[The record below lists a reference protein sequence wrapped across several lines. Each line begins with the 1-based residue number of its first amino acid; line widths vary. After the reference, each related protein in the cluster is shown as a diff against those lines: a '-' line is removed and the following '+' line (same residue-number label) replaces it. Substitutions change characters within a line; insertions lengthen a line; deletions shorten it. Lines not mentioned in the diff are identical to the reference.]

1 MNLWEEGNHAV
12 TYTNLSILRVKEESS
27 TSTSWDSFTYKILW
41 YKVKVWDIMK
51 PIDMMVTDY
60 NCEYLGLSRLCL
72 MESAGKSLAE
82 EVGKIAVY
90 TFSKP
95 VKVVIF
101 TGSGGNGG
109 DGFVAARYLL
119 NRGYDVDIYMLK
131 DNIHSEE
138 AKTNFEILK
147 NMKPRLSRLNI
158 YNLKTLA
165 DINGCEVA
173 KSGHNEFVIVDGL
186 LGTGI
191 KGKLQTNVRRA
202 IEVINDSKGIKI
214 SVDVPSG
221 MDPLT
226 GNVDDLAVI
235 PDYTISFHKI
245 KTGVRNAEEEVVGGL
260 VTADIGIPFEAEYF
274 VNYGDFLRL
283 KNRSVNSHK
292 GNNGRLLIVGGNKDY
307 SGAPAI
313 AGMAASGAGA
323 DLVYLASPEKAA
335 QAIKSTSPD
344 LIVKALPGD
353 KLSLEHADEIIKL
366 SENVDAL
373 LFGPGAGI
381 DDETSKLFN
390 VLVTKIKKPIVLDA
404 DSLKQVEMALIKN
417 RDDIVLTPHIFEFKS
432 FFNVVDDLKLDIDSY
447 DFKKVDENITCFQ
460 QISRQ
465 INATVIVKGQ
475 YDLILSGTKFRINK
489 SGNPGMTVGGTGDAL
504 AGITTSLL
512 SQGLNTFDS
521 ACLGV
526 FINGLAGDEAFKVKG
541 NGFSATDLV
550 SYIGN
555 VIKNGLR

>member
-1 MNLWEEGNHAV
+1 MN
-12 TYTNLSILRVKEESS
+12 
-27 TSTSWDSFTYKILW
+27 
-41 YKVKVWDIMK
+41 

-82 EVGKIAVY
+82 EAGKIAVY

-131 DNIHSEE
+131 ENIRSRD
-138 AKTNFEILK
+138 AKTNLDILL

-158 YNLKTLA
+158 FNLKTLD
-165 DINGCEVA
+165 DINNSEVA
-173 KSGHNEFVIVDGL
+173 KSNDSEFIIIDGL

-202 IEVINDSKGIKI
+202 IEVINESKGIKI

-245 KTGVRNAEEEVVGGL
+245 KTGVRQADEEVVGGL

-283 KNRSVNSHK
+283 KNRDVKSHK
-292 GNNGRLLIVGGNKDY
+292 GNNGRLLIVGGSKDY

-313 AGMAASGAGA
+313 AGMAAIGAGA
-323 DLVYLASPEKAA
+323 DLVYVTAPEKAA
-335 QAIKSTSPD
+335 EAIKSTSPD
-344 LIVKALPGD
+344 LIVTSLDGD
-353 KLSLEHADEIIKL
+353 KLSLRHADEIVKL
-366 SENVDAL
+366 SQNVDAIL
-373 LFGPGAGI
+373 IGPGAGI
-381 DDETSKLFN
+381 DEETSKLFN
-390 VLVTKIKKPIVLDA
+390 VLAAKIKKPIVIDA
-404 DSLKQVEMALIKN
+404 DGLKQVDLSLIKN
-417 RDDIVLTPHIFEFKS
+417 REDIILTPHIFEFKS
-432 FFNVVDDLKLDIDSY
+432 FFNVENDLKLDIDSY
-447 DFKKVDENITCFQ
+447 DFKKVDENITQFQ
-460 QISRQ
+460 QIARQ
-465 INATVIVKGQ
+465 IKGSVIVKGQ

-489 SGNPGMTVGGTGDAL
+489 TGNAGMTVGGTGDAL
-504 AGITTSLL
+504 SGIATSLL
-512 SQGLNTFDS
+512 AQGLGTFDS
-521 ACLGV
+521 ACLAV

-550 SYIGN
+550 SYIGS
-555 VIKNGLR
+555 VIKNGLC

>member
-1 MNLWEEGNHAV
+1 
-12 TYTNLSILRVKEESS
+12 
-27 TSTSWDSFTYKILW
+27 
-41 YKVKVWDIMK
+41 
-51 PIDMMVTDY
+51 MMVTDY

-72 MESAGKSLAE
+72 MEAAGKSLAE

-131 DNIHSEE
+131 DNIHSSE
-138 AKTNFEILK
+138 AKTNFEILQ
-147 NMKPRLSRLNI
+147 NMKPRLSRLTV
-158 YNLKTLA
+158 YNLKTLE

-173 KSGHNEFVIVDGL
+173 KSNDNEFVIVDGL

-191 KGKLQTNVRRA
+191 KGSLQTNIRRA
-202 IEVINDSKGIKI
+202 IEIINESNGVKI

-226 GNVDDLAVI
+226 GNVDDLAVV

-260 VTADIGIPFEAEYF
+260 VTADIGIPLEAEYF

-283 KNRSVNSHK
+283 KNRSDDSHK
-292 GNNGRLLIVGGNKDY
+292 GNNGRLLVVGGNKDY

-313 AGMAASGAGA
+313 AGMAAIGAGA
-323 DLVYLASPEKAA
+323 DLVYVASPEKAA
-335 QAIKSTSPD
+335 EAIKSTSPD
-344 LIVKALPGD
+344 LIVKTLQGD
-353 KLSLEHADEIIKL
+353 KLSLAHADEILDL
-366 SENVDAL
+366 SEKVDAVL
-373 LFGPGAGI
+373 IGPGAGI
-381 DDETSKLFN
+381 DDETAKLFN
-390 VLVTKIKKPIVLDA
+390 VLAAKIKKPVVFDA
-404 DSLKQVEMALIKN
+404 DSLKQVEVSLIRN
-417 RDDIVLTPHIFEFKS
+417 RDDVILTPHIFEFKS
-432 FFNVVDDLKLDIDSY
+432 IFKVEDDLKLDIDSY
-447 DFKKVDENITCFQ
+447 DFGKVDENITEFQ
-460 QISRQ
+460 KITRQ
-465 INATVIVKGQ
+465 IRGSVIVKGK
-475 YDLILSGTKFRINK
+475 YDLILQGTKFRINK
-489 SGNPGMTVGGTGDAL
+489 SGNAGMTVGGTGDAL
-504 AGITTSLL
+504 AGIATALL
-512 SQGLNTFDS
+512 AQGLSAFDS

-526 FINGLAGDEAFKVKG
+526 FINGLAGDEAFKEKG

-550 SYIGN
+550 SCIGS
-555 VIKNGLR
+555 VIKNGLC

>member
-1 MNLWEEGNHAV
+1 M
-12 TYTNLSILRVKEESS
+12 
-27 TSTSWDSFTYKILW
+27 
-41 YKVKVWDIMK
+41 
-51 PIDMMVTDY
+51 DMMVTDY

-119 NRGYDVDIYMLK
+119 NRGYDVDVYMLK
-131 DNIHSEE
+131 DNIHSSESR
-138 AKTNFEILK
+138 TNFEILE

-158 YNLKTLA
+158 YNLKTLQ

-173 KSGHNEFVIVDGL
+173 NSTDSEYVIVDGL

-191 KGKLQTNVRRA
+191 KGSLQTNIRRA
-202 IEVINDSKGIKI
+202 IEIINESKGIKI

-274 VNYGDFLRL
+274 VSYGDFLRL
-283 KNRSVNSHK
+283 KNRNLSSHK
-292 GNNGRLLIVGGNKDY
+292 GNNGRLLIVGGNADY

-313 AGMAASGAGA
+313 AGMAAIGAGA
-323 DLVYLASPEKAA
+323 DLVYVASPEKSAE
-335 QAIKSTSPD
+335 AIKSTSPD
-344 LIVKALPGD
+344 LIVKSLEGD
-353 KLSLEHADEIIKL
+353 KLSLSHLDEILKI
-366 SENVDAL
+366 SDNVDAVL
-373 LFGPGAGI
+373 IGPGAGI

-390 VLVTKIKKPIVLDA
+390 VLAAKIKKPIVMDA
-404 DSLKQVEMALIKN
+404 DSLKQVELSLIKN
-417 RDDIVLTPHIFEFKS
+417 REDIILTPHIFEFKS
-432 FFNVVDDLKLDIDSY
+432 FFNVENDLKLDIDSY
-447 DFKKVDENITCFQ
+447 DFKKVDENITQFQ
-460 QISRQ
+460 QIARG
-465 INATVIVKGQ
+465 IKGTVIVKGQ
-475 YDLILSGTKFRINK
+475 YDLILQGTKFRINK

-504 AGITTSLL
+504 AGIVTGLL
-512 SQGLNTFDS
+512 SQGLNTFDC

-526 FINGLAGDEAFKVKG
+526 FINGLAGDRAYDEKG

-550 SYIGN
+550 SYIGG
-555 VIKNGLR
+555 VIKDGLC

>member
-1 MNLWEEGNHAV
+1 M
-12 TYTNLSILRVKEESS
+12 R
-27 TSTSWDSFTYKILW
+27 
-41 YKVKVWDIMK
+41 
-51 PIDMMVTDY
+51 PIDKMVTDY

-90 TFSKP
+90 TFAKP

-131 DNIHSEE
+131 DNIHSNE
-138 AKTNFEILK
+138 AKVNFEILK
-147 NMKPRLSRLNI
+147 NMKPRLSRLTI
-158 YNLKTLA
+158 FNLKTLD
-165 DINGCEVA
+165 DINACEVA
-173 KSGHNEFVIVDGL
+173 KSKDSEFVIVDGL

-191 KGKLQTNVRRA
+191 KGKLQTNIKRA
-202 IEVINDSKGIKI
+202 IGIINESQGVKI
-214 SVDVPSG
+214 SIDVPSG

-226 GNVDDLAVI
+226 GDVDDLAVI

-245 KTGVRNAEEEVVGGL
+245 KTGVRDAEEENVGGL

-283 KNRSVNSHK
+283 KNRSPSSHK
-292 GNNGRLLIVGGNKDY
+292 GNNGRLLIIGGSKDY

-313 AGMAASGAGA
+313 AGMAAIGAGA
-323 DLVYLASPEKAA
+323 DLVYVAA
-335 QAIKSTSPD
+335 PKNAADAIKATSPD
-344 LIVKALPGD
+344 LIVK
-353 KLSLEHADEIIKL
+353 SLEDDNLALKHLDEIL
-366 SENVDAL
+366 DLVENVDAVL
-373 LFGPGAGI
+373 IGPGAGI
-381 DDETSKLFN
+381 NDETSKLFN

-404 DSLKQVEMALIKN
+404 DALKQVELNLIKN

-432 FFNVVDDLKLDIDSY
+432 IFKISENLKLDIDSY
-447 DFKKVDENITCFQ
+447 DFNKVDENITEFQ
-460 QISRQ
+460 QIVRQ
-465 INATVIVKGQ
+465 IKGTVIVKGQ
-475 YDLILSGTKFRINK
+475 YDLILSTSKFRINK

-504 AGITTSLL
+504 SGITASLL
-512 SQGLNTFDS
+512 SQGLNSFDS

-526 FINGLAGDEAFKVKG
+526 FINGLAGDEAFNQKG

-550 SYIGN
+550 SFIGN
-555 VIKNGLR
+555 VIKNGLC

>member
-1 MNLWEEGNHAV
+1 
-12 TYTNLSILRVKEESS
+12 
-27 TSTSWDSFTYKILW
+27 
-41 YKVKVWDIMK
+41 
-51 PIDMMVTDY
+51 MMVTDY

-131 DNIHSEE
+131 DNIHSNE
-138 AKTNFEILK
+138 AKTNLEILK

-158 YNLKTLA
+158 YNLKTLD
-165 DINGCEVA
+165 DINNTEVA
-173 KSGHNEFVIVDGL
+173 KSQQSEFVIVDGL

-191 KGKLQTNVRRA
+191 KGKLQTNIKRA
-202 IEVINDSKGIKI
+202 IEIINESKGIKI

-226 GNVDDLAVI
+226 GEVDDLAVI

-245 KTGVRNAEEEVVGGL
+245 KTGVRNAEEEIVGGL

-283 KNRSVNSHK
+283 KNRDSSSYK
-292 GNNGRLLIVGGNKDY
+292 GNNGRLLIVGGSEDY

-313 AGMAASGAGA
+313 AGMAAIGAGA
-323 DLVYLASPEKAA
+323 DLVHVVAPKKAA
-335 QAIKSTSPD
+335 EAIKSTSPD
-344 LIVKALPGD
+344 LIVKSIDDD
-353 KLSLEHADEIIKL
+353 KLSLNYVDEILKL
-366 SENVDAL
+366 SDNVDAVL
-373 LFGPGAGI
+373 IGPGAGI
-381 DDETSKLFN
+381 NDETSKLFN

-404 DSLKQVEMALIKN
+404 DSLKQVELSLIKN
-417 RDDIVLTPHIFEFKS
+417 REDVILTPHIFEFKS
-432 FFNVVDDLKLDIDSY
+432 FFNVGDDLKLDIDSY
-447 DFKKVDENITCFQ
+447 DFKKVDENITSFQ
-460 QISRQ
+460 QVTRQ
-465 INATVIVKGQ
+465 IKGAVVVKGQ
-475 YDLILSGTKFRINK
+475 YDLILQGTRFRINK

-504 AGITTSLL
+504 SGIATSLIA
-512 SQGLNTFDS
+512 QGLNSFDA
-521 ACLGV
+521 ACLSV
-526 FINGLAGDEAFKVKG
+526 FINGLAGDEAFKDKG
-541 NGFSATDLV
+541 NGFSATELV
-550 SYIGN
+550 SYIGS
-555 VIKNGLR
+555 VIKNGLC

>member
-1 MNLWEEGNHAV
+1 
-12 TYTNLSILRVKEESS
+12 
-27 TSTSWDSFTYKILW
+27 
-41 YKVKVWDIMK
+41 MK

-60 NCEYLGLSRLCL
+60 NCEYFGLSRLCL

-131 DNIHSEE
+131 DNIHSKE
-138 AKTNFEILK
+138 ARINFEILK
-147 NMKPRLSRLNI
+147 NMRPRLSRLNI

-165 DINGCEVA
+165 DIENTEVA
-173 KSGHNEFVIVDGL
+173 KSMDSEFVIVDGL

-191 KGKLQTNVRRA
+191 RGKLQTNIKRA
-202 IEVINDSKGIKI
+202 IEIINESNGVKI

-226 GNVDDLAVI
+226 GEVYDLAVV

-245 KTGVRNAEEEVVGGL
+245 KTGVRQAEEELVGGL
-260 VTADIGIPFEAEYF
+260 VTADIGIPFEAEYY
-274 VNYGDFLRL
+274 VNYGDFLRM
-283 KNRSVNSHK
+283 KNREASSHK
-292 GNNGRLLIVGGNKDY
+292 GNNGRLLIVGGSADY

-313 AGMAASGAGA
+313 AGMAAIGAGC
-323 DLVYLASPEKAA
+323 DLVYVASPEKSSE
-335 QAIKSTSPD
+335 AIKSTSPD
-344 LIVKALPGD
+344 LIVKSLPGA
-353 KLSLEHADEIIKL
+353 KLSLSHSQEIIDLADK
-366 SENVDAL
+366 VDAVL
-373 LFGPGAGI
+373 IGPGAGI
-381 DDETSKLFN
+381 DDDTSKLFN
-390 VLVTKIKKPIVLDA
+390 VLAAKIKKPLVLDA
-404 DSLKQVEMALIKN
+404 DSLKQVEMSLIKN
-417 RDDIVLTPHIFEFKS
+417 RSDVILTPHIFEFKS
-432 FFNVVDDLKLDIDSY
+432 FFNVNDDLRLDIDSY
-447 DFKKVDENITCFQ
+447 DFAKVDENITMFQ
-460 QISRQ
+460 KITRQ
-465 INATVIVKGQ
+465 IKATVIVKGQ
-475 YDLILSGTKFRINK
+475 YDLVLSGTKFRINK

-504 AGITTSLL
+504 AGICAGLL
-512 SQGLNTFDS
+512 TQDLDAFDS
-521 ACLGV
+521 ACLGAFV
-526 FINGLAGDEAFKVKG
+526 NGLAGDEAYEAKG

-555 VIKNGLR
+555 VIKDGLC

>member
-1 MNLWEEGNHAV
+1 
-12 TYTNLSILRVKEESS
+12 
-27 TSTSWDSFTYKILW
+27 
-41 YKVKVWDIMK
+41 
-51 PIDMMVTDY
+51 MMVTDY

-90 TFSKP
+90 TFAKP

-131 DNIHSEE
+131 ENIRSDD
-138 AKTNFEILK
+138 AKTNLEILE

-158 YNLKTLA
+158 YNLRTLE
-165 DINGCEVA
+165 DINSCEVA
-173 KSGHNEFVIVDGL
+173 QNRDSEFVIVDGL

-191 KGKLQTNVRRA
+191 KGKLQTNIKRA
-202 IEVINDSKGIKI
+202 IEIINESKGVTI

-226 GNVDDLAVI
+226 GEVSDLAVV

-245 KTGVRNAEEEVVGGL
+245 KTGVRGADEELVGGL

-283 KNRSVNSHK
+283 KNRNPNSHK
-292 GNNGRLLIVGGNKDY
+292 GNNGRLLVVGGSNEY

-313 AGMAASGAGA
+313 AGMAAIGAGA
-323 DLVYLASPEKAA
+323 DLVYVASPENAA
-335 QAIKSTSPD
+335 DAIKSTSPD
-344 LIVKALPGD
+344 LIVKSLEGD
-353 KLSLEHADEIIKL
+353 KLSLNHLDEILDL
-366 SENVDAL
+366 SENVDAVL
-373 LFGPGAGI
+373 IGPGSGI

-404 DSLKQVEMALIKN
+404 DSLKQVELSLIKN
-417 RDDIVLTPHIFEFKS
+417 REDMILTPHIFEFKS
-432 FFNVVDDLKLDIDSY
+432 FFKTDDDLRLDIDSY
-447 DFKKVDENITCFQ
+447 DFSEVDENITLFQ
-460 QISRQ
+460 KISRQ
-465 INATVIVKGQ
+465 IKGTVVVKGK
-475 YDLILSGTKFRINK
+475 YDLILSGSKFKINK
-489 SGNPGMTVGGTGDAL
+489 SGNAGMTVGGTGDAL
-504 AGITTSLL
+504 AGISASLL
-512 SQGLNTFDS
+512 SQGLSSFDS
-521 ACLGV
+521 ASLAT
-526 FINGLAGDEAFKVKG
+526 FINGLAGDEAFDVKG

-550 SYIGN
+550 SYIGS
-555 VIKNGLR
+555 VIKNGLC

>member
-1 MNLWEEGNHAV
+1 M
-12 TYTNLSILRVKEESS
+12 R
-27 TSTSWDSFTYKILW
+27 
-41 YKVKVWDIMK
+41 

-90 TFSKP
+90 TFAKP

-131 DNIHSEE
+131 ENIRSDD
-138 AKTNFEILK
+138 AKTNLEILE

-158 YNLKTLA
+158 YNLKTLE
-165 DINGCEVA
+165 DINSCEVA
-173 KSGHNEFVIVDGL
+173 QSKDSEFVIVDGL

-191 KGKLQTNVRRA
+191 HGKLQTNIKRA
-202 IEVINDSKGIKI
+202 IEIINESNGITI

-226 GNVDDLAVI
+226 GEINDLAVV

-245 KTGVRNAEEEVVGGL
+245 KTGVRDADEELVGGL

-283 KNRSVNSHK
+283 KNRDSSSHK
-292 GNNGRLLIVGGNKDY
+292 GNNGRLLVIGGSKDY

-313 AGMAASGAGA
+313 AGMAAIGAGA
-323 DLVYLASPEKAA
+323 DLVYVASPQNAA
-335 QAIKSTSPD
+335 EAIKSTSPD
-344 LIVKALPGD
+344 LIVKSLEGD
-353 KLSLEHADEIIKL
+353 KLSLKHSDEIL
-366 SENVDAL
+366 SLVDNVDSIL
-373 LFGPGAGI
+373 IGPGAGI
-381 DDETSKLFN
+381 DEDTSKLFN
-390 VLVTKIKKPIVLDA
+390 ILVTKIKKPIVLDA
-404 DSLKQVEMALIKN
+404 DALKQVELSLIKN
-417 RDDIVLTPHIFEFKS
+417 REDIILTPHIFEFKS
-432 FFNVVDDLKLDIDSY
+432 FFKVGDDLKVDIDSY
-447 DFKKVDENITCFQ
+447 DFSKVDGNITEFQ
-460 QISRQ
+460 KIIRQ
-465 INATVIVKGQ
+465 IKGTVVVKGK
-475 YDLILSGTKFRINK
+475 YDLILSGNKFKINK
-489 SGNPGMTVGGTGDAL
+489 SGNAGMTVGGTGDAL
-504 AGITTSLL
+504 AGISTSLL
-512 SQGLNTFDS
+512 SQGLSSFDS
-521 ACLGV
+521 ASLAT
-526 FINGLAGDEAFKVKG
+526 FINGLAGDEAYNIKG

-550 SYIGN
+550 SYIGS
-555 VIKNGLR
+555 VIKNGLY

>member
-1 MNLWEEGNHAV
+1 
-12 TYTNLSILRVKEESS
+12 
-27 TSTSWDSFTYKILW
+27 
-41 YKVKVWDIMK
+41 
-51 PIDMMVTDY
+51 MMVTDY

-131 DNIHSEE
+131 DNIHSSE
-138 AKTNFEILK
+138 AKTNLEILE

-158 YNLKTLA
+158 YNLKTMD
-165 DINGCEVA
+165 DINSCEVA
-173 KSGHNEFVIVDGL
+173 KSNDSEFVIVDGL

-191 KGKLQTNVRRA
+191 KGKLQTNIKRA
-202 IEVINDSKGIKI
+202 IEIINNSNGIKI

-226 GNVDDLAVI
+226 GDVDDLAVV

-245 KTGVRNAEEEVVGGL
+245 KTGVRDAEEELVGGL

-274 VNYGDFLRL
+274 INYGDFLRL
-283 KNRSVNSHK
+283 KNRKASSHK
-292 GNNGRLLIVGGNKDY
+292 GNNGRLLVVGGSKDY

-313 AGMAASGAGA
+313 AGMAAIGAGA
-323 DLVYLASPEKAA
+323 DLVYVASPEKAA

-344 LIVKALPGD
+344 LIVKSLEGD
-353 KLSLEHADEIIKL
+353 KLSLNHSEEIIGL
-366 SENVDAL
+366 SENVDAIL
-373 LFGPGAGI
+373 IGPGAGI
-381 DDETSKLFN
+381 DDDTSKLFN

-404 DSLKQVEMALIKN
+404 DALKQVEISLIKN
-417 RDDIVLTPHIFEFKS
+417 REDIVLTPHIFEFKS
-432 FFNVVDDLKLDIDSY
+432 FFNVDGDLKLDIDSY
-447 DFKKVDENITCFQ
+447 DFSKVDENISEFQ

-465 INATVIVKGQ
+465 IKAAVVVKGQ

-489 SGNPGMTVGGTGDAL
+489 SGNSGMTVGGTGDAM
-504 AGITTSLL
+504 AGIIGSLL
-512 SQGLNTFDS
+512 SQNLNAFDS
-521 ACLGV
+521 ACLGT
-526 FINGLAGDEAFKVKG
+526 FINGLAGEKAYEQKG

-550 SYIGN
+550 SCIGS
-555 VIKNGLR
+555 VIKDGLC

>member
-1 MNLWEEGNHAV
+1 M
-12 TYTNLSILRVKEESS
+12 
-27 TSTSWDSFTYKILW
+27 
-41 YKVKVWDIMK
+41 
-51 PIDMMVTDY
+51 DMMVTDY

-119 NRGYDVDIYMLK
+119 NRGYDVDVYMLK
-131 DNIHSEE
+131 DNIHSSE
-138 AKTNFEILK
+138 ARTNFEILE

-158 YNLKTLA
+158 YNLKTLQ

-173 KSGHNEFVIVDGL
+173 ESADSEYVIVDGL

-191 KGKLQTNVRRA
+191 KGSLQTNIRRA
-202 IEVINDSKGIKI
+202 IEIINESKGIKI

-274 VNYGDFLRL
+274 VSYGDFLRL
-283 KNRSVNSHK
+283 KNRNLSSHK
-292 GNNGRLLIVGGNKDY
+292 GNNGRLLIVGGNADY

-313 AGMAASGAGA
+313 AGMAAIGAGA
-323 DLVYLASPEKAA
+323 DLVYVASPEKSAE
-335 QAIKSTSPD
+335 AIKSTSPD
-344 LIVKALPGD
+344 LIVKSLEGD
-353 KLSLEHADEIIKL
+353 KLSLSHLDEILKI
-366 SENVDAL
+366 SDNVDAVL
-373 LFGPGAGI
+373 MGPGAGI

-390 VLVTKIKKPIVLDA
+390 VLAAKIKKPIVMDA
-404 DSLKQVEMALIKN
+404 DSLKQVELSLIKN
-417 RDDIVLTPHIFEFKS
+417 REDIILTPHIFEFKS
-432 FFNVVDDLKLDIDSY
+432 FFNVENDLKLDIDSY
-447 DFKKVDENITCFQ
+447 DFKKVDENITQFQ
-460 QISRQ
+460 QIARR
-465 INATVIVKGQ
+465 IKGTVIVKGQ
-475 YDLILSGTKFRINK
+475 YDLILQGTKFRINK

-504 AGITTSLL
+504 AGIVTGLL
-512 SQGLNTFDS
+512 SQGLNTFDC

-526 FINGLAGDEAFKVKG
+526 FINGLAGDRAYDEKG

-550 SYIGN
+550 SYIGG
-555 VIKNGLR
+555 VIKDGLC

>member
-1 MNLWEEGNHAV
+1 MH
-12 TYTNLSILRVKEESS
+12 
-27 TSTSWDSFTYKILW
+27 
-41 YKVKVWDIMK
+41 
-51 PIDMMVTDY
+51 PIDMMVTDN

-131 DNIHSEE
+131 DNIRSPYS
-138 AKTNFEILK
+138 KTNLEILE

-158 YNLKTLA
+158 YNLRTLE
-165 DINGCEVA
+165 DINNCEVA
-173 KSGHNEFVIVDGL
+173 KSFDSEFVIVDGL

-191 KGKLQTNVRRA
+191 KGKLQTNIRRA
-202 IEVINDSKGIKI
+202 IEIINESKGVKI

-226 GNVDDLAVI
+226 GEVSDLAVV

-245 KTGVRNAEEEVVGGL
+245 KTGVRDAEEELVGGL

-283 KNRSVNSHK
+283 NNRDEKSHK
-292 GNNGRLLIVGGNKDY
+292 GNNGRLLIVGGSSDY

-313 AGMAASGAGA
+313 AGMAAIGAGA
-323 DLVYLASPEKAA
+323 DLVYVAAPEKAA
-335 QAIKSTSPD
+335 EAIKSTSPD
-344 LIVKALPGD
+344 LIVKSLEGD
-353 KLSLEHADEIIKL
+353 RLSLAHADEIL
-366 SENVDAL
+366 EMSDNVDAVL
-373 LFGPGAGI
+373 VGPGAGI
-381 DDETSKLFN
+381 DDDTSKLFN
-390 VLVTKIKKPIVLDA
+390 VLAAKVKKPIVFDA
-404 DSLKQVEMALIKN
+404 DSLKQVELSLVKN

-432 FFNVVDDLKLDIDSY
+432 FFKVSKDLKLDIDSY
-447 DFKKVDENITCFQ
+447 DFKRVDGNITEFQ
-460 QISRQ
+460 QIARQ
-465 INATVIVKGQ
+465 IKGTVIVKGQ
-475 YDLILSGTKFRINK
+475 YDLILQNTRFRINK
-489 SGNPGMTVGGTGDAL
+489 SGNSGMTVGGTGDAL
-504 AGITTSLL
+504 AGIVTSLL
-512 SQGLNTFDS
+512 SQGSDTFDS

-526 FINGLAGDEAFKVKG
+526 FINGLAGDRAFDVKG

-550 SYIGN
+550 SYVGS
-555 VIKNGLR
+555 VIKDGLR

>member
-1 MNLWEEGNHAV
+1 
-12 TYTNLSILRVKEESS
+12 
-27 TSTSWDSFTYKILW
+27 
-41 YKVKVWDIMK
+41 
-51 PIDMMVTDY
+51 MMVTDY

-119 NRGYDVDIYMLK
+119 NRGYDVDICMLK
-131 DNIHSEE
+131 DNIRSGE
-138 AKTNFEILK
+138 AKTNFEILQ
-147 NMKPRLSRLNI
+147 NMKPRLSRLKI
-158 YNLKTLA
+158 FNLKTLE
-165 DINGCEVA
+165 DINNCEVA
-173 KSGHNEFVIVDGL
+173 KSTDSEYVIVDGL

-191 KGKLQTNVRRA
+191 KGKLQTNVKRA
-202 IEVINDSKGIKI
+202 IEIINDAGGIKI

-226 GNVDDLAVI
+226 GEVSDLAVV

-245 KTGVRNAEEEVVGGL
+245 KDGVRDAEEEIVGGL

-283 KNRSVNSHK
+283 KNREADSHK
-292 GNNGRLLIVGGNKDY
+292 GNNGRLLIVGGSGDY

-313 AGMAASGAGA
+313 AGMAAIGAGA
-323 DLVYLASPEKAA
+323 DLVYVATPEKSA

-344 LIVKALPGD
+344 LIVKSLEGD
-353 KLSLEHADEIIKL
+353 KLSLNHSSEILELAGK
-366 SENVDAL
+366 VDAVIM
-373 LFGPGAGI
+373 GPGAGI
-381 DDETSKLFN
+381 DDDTSKLFN
-390 VLVTKIKKPIVLDA
+390 VLVSKVKKPIVLDA
-404 DSLKQVEMALIKN
+404 DALKQVEMTLIKN
-417 RDDIVLTPHIFEFKS
+417 REDIILTPHLFEFKS
-432 FFNVVDDLKLDIDSY
+432 FFNVDDDLRLDIDSY
-447 DFKKVDENITCFQ
+447 DFSKVDGNITEFQ
-460 QISRQ
+460 KITRQ
-465 INATVIVKGQ
+465 IRGTVIVKGQ
-475 YDLILSGTKFRINK
+475 NDLILSGTRFRINR

-504 AGITTSLL
+504 AGICGSLL
-512 SQGLNTFDS
+512 AQELSSFDS
-521 ACLGV
+521 ACLGA
-526 FINGLAGDEAFKVKG
+526 FINGIAGDEAFEVKG

-555 VIKNGLR
+555 VIKDGLC

>member
-1 MNLWEEGNHAV
+1 
-12 TYTNLSILRVKEESS
+12 
-27 TSTSWDSFTYKILW
+27 
-41 YKVKVWDIMK
+41 
-51 PIDMMVTDY
+51 MMVTDY

-95 VKVVIF
+95 VKIVIF

-131 DNIHSEE
+131 ENIRSSQ
-138 AKTNFEILK
+138 AKINFEILQ
-147 NMKPRLSRLNI
+147 NMKPRLSRLKI
-158 YNLKTLA
+158 FNLKTLE
-165 DINGCEVA
+165 DINSCELA
-173 KSGHNEFVIVDGL
+173 QSEKGEYVIVDGL

-191 KGKLQTNVRRA
+191 NGKLQTNIRRA
-202 IEVINDSKGIKI
+202 IEIINSSNGIKI

-226 GNVDDLAVI
+226 GKVDDLAVV

-245 KTGVRNAEEEVVGGL
+245 KTGVRQAEEEIVGGL

-283 KNRSVNSHK
+283 KNRNASSHK
-292 GNNGRLLIVGGNKDY
+292 GNNGSLLIVGGNKDY

-313 AGMAASGAGA
+313 AGMAAIGAGA
-323 DLVYLASPEKAA
+323 DLVYVASPHDAA

-344 LIVKALPGD
+344 LIVKSLEGD
-353 KLSLEHADEIIKL
+353 KLSLSHADEILTLAEK
-366 SENVDAL
+366 VDAVL
-373 LFGPGAGI
+373 IGPGAGI
-381 DDETSKLFN
+381 DEETSKLFN
-390 VLVTKIKKPIVLDA
+390 VLAAKIKKQLVLDA
-404 DSLKQVEMALIKN
+404 DALKQVDLSLIKN
-417 RDDIVLTPHIFEFKS
+417 RSDIVLTPHIFEFKS
-432 FFNVVDDLKLDIDSY
+432 LFNVKENLKLDIDSY
-447 DFKKVDENITCFQ
+447 DFEKVDENITSFQ
-460 QISRQ
+460 QITRQ
-465 INATVIVKGQ
+465 IKATVIVKGQ
-475 YDLILSGTKFRINK
+475 YDLILSGTRFRINK
-489 SGNPGMTVGGTGDAL
+489 SGNAGMTVGGTGDAL
-504 AGITTSLL
+504 AGICASLL
-512 SQGLNTFDS
+512 TRGLDSFDC

-526 FINGLAGDEAFKVKG
+526 FINGLAGDEAFKEKG

-550 SYIGN
+550 SYIGS
-555 VIKNGLR
+555 VIKNGLC

>member
-1 MNLWEEGNHAV
+1 
-12 TYTNLSILRVKEESS
+12 
-27 TSTSWDSFTYKILW
+27 
-41 YKVKVWDIMK
+41 
-51 PIDMMVTDY
+51 
-60 NCEYLGLSRLCL
+60 

-131 DNIHSEE
+131 DNIRSKE
-138 AKTNFEILK
+138 AKVNFEILQ
-147 NMKPRLSRLNI
+147 NMKPRLSHLNI
-158 YNLKTLA
+158 YNLKTLE
-165 DINGCEVA
+165 DINNTEVA
-173 KSGHNEFVIVDGL
+173 KSTNSEYVIVDGL

-191 KGKLQTNVRRA
+191 KGNLQTNVKRA
-202 IEVINDSKGIKI
+202 IEIINQSSGIKI

-226 GNVDDLAVI
+226 GEVNDLAVV

-245 KTGVRNAEEEVVGGL
+245 KTGVRDAEEELVGGL

-274 VNYGDFLRL
+274 VSYGDFLRL
-283 KNRSVNSHK
+283 KNRDENSHK
-292 GNNGRLLIVGGNKDY
+292 GNNGRLLIVGGSKDY

-313 AGMAASGAGA
+313 AGMAAIGAGA
-323 DLVYLASPEKAA
+323 DLVYVATPEKSAE
-335 QAIKSTSPD
+335 AIKSTSPD
-344 LIVKALPGD
+344 LIVKSLEGD
-353 KLSLEHADEIIKL
+353 KLSLRHSEEILEMAD
-366 SENVDAL
+366 NVDAVL
-373 LFGPGAGI
+373 IGPGAGI
-381 DDETSKLFN
+381 DEETSKLFN

-404 DSLKQVEMALIKN
+404 DSLKQVELSLIKN
-417 RDDIVLTPHIFEFKS
+417 REDIILTPHIFEFKS
-432 FFNVVDDLKLDIDSY
+432 FFNINEDLKLDIDSY
-447 DFKKVDENITCFQ
+447 DFNKVDENITQFQ
-460 QISRQ
+460 QITRQ
-465 INATVIVKGQ
+465 IKATVLVKGK
-475 YDLILSGTKFRINK
+475 YDLILSGTRFRINK
-489 SGNPGMTVGGTGDAL
+489 SGNAGMTVGGTGDAL
-504 AGITTSLL
+504 AGISASLL
-512 SQGLNTFDS
+512 AQGLNSFDS

-526 FINGLAGDEAFKVKG
+526 FINGLAGERAFDVKG

-555 VIKNGLR
+555 VIKDGLC

>member
-1 MNLWEEGNHAV
+1 MNP
-12 TYTNLSILRVKEESS
+12 
-27 TSTSWDSFTYKILW
+27 
-41 YKVKVWDIMK
+41 M
-51 PIDMMVTDY
+51 DMMVTDY

-119 NRGYDVDIYMLK
+119 NRGYDVDVYMLK
-131 DNIHSEE
+131 DNIHSSE
-138 AKTNFEILK
+138 ARTNFEILE

-158 YNLKTLA
+158 YNLKTLQ

-173 KSGHNEFVIVDGL
+173 NSADSEYVIVDGL

-191 KGKLQTNVRRA
+191 KGSLQTNIRRA
-202 IEVINDSKGIKI
+202 IEIINESKGIKI

-274 VNYGDFLRL
+274 VSYGDFLRL
-283 KNRSVNSHK
+283 KNRTLSSHK
-292 GNNGRLLIVGGNKDY
+292 GNNGRLLIVGGSADY

-313 AGMAASGAGA
+313 AGMAAIGAGA
-323 DLVYLASPEKAA
+323 DLVYVASPEKSAE
-335 QAIKSTSPD
+335 AIKSTSPD
-344 LIVKALPGD
+344 LIVKSLEGD
-353 KLSLEHADEIIKL
+353 KLSLSHLDEILKI
-366 SENVDAL
+366 SDNVDAVL
-373 LFGPGAGI
+373 MGPGAGI

-390 VLVTKIKKPIVLDA
+390 VLASKIKKPIVMDA
-404 DSLKQVEMALIKN
+404 DSLKQVELSLIKN
-417 RDDIVLTPHIFEFKS
+417 REDIILTPHIFEFKS
-432 FFNVVDDLKLDIDSY
+432 FFNVENDLKLDIDSY
-447 DFKKVDENITCFQ
+447 DFKKVDENITQFQ
-460 QISRQ
+460 QIARR
-465 INATVIVKGQ
+465 IKGTVIVKGQ
-475 YDLILSGTKFRINK
+475 YDLILQGTKFRINK

-504 AGITTSLL
+504 AGIVTGLL
-512 SQGLNTFDS
+512 SQGLNTFDC

-526 FINGLAGDEAFKVKG
+526 FINGLAGDRAYDEKG

-550 SYIGN
+550 SYIGG
-555 VIKNGLR
+555 VIKDGLC

>member
-1 MNLWEEGNHAV
+1 
-12 TYTNLSILRVKEESS
+12 
-27 TSTSWDSFTYKILW
+27 
-41 YKVKVWDIMK
+41 
-51 PIDMMVTDY
+51 MMVTDY

-72 MESAGKSLAE
+72 MEAAGKSLAE

-131 DNIHSEE
+131 DNIHSAE
-138 AKTNFEILK
+138 ARTNLEILE

-158 YNLKTLA
+158 YSLKTLE
-165 DINGCEVA
+165 DINACEVA
-173 KSGHNEFVIVDGL
+173 QSVNSEFVIVDGL

-191 KGKLQTNVRRA
+191 KGKLQTNVKRA
-202 IEVINDSKGIKI
+202 IEIINASKGIKI

-226 GNVDDLAVI
+226 GEVDDLAVV

-245 KTGVRNAEEEVVGGL
+245 KTGVRDAEEEVVGGL

-283 KNRSVNSHK
+283 KNRSADSHK
-292 GNNGRLLIVGGNKDY
+292 GNNGRLLIVGGSSDY

-313 AGMAASGAGA
+313 AGMAAIGAGA
-323 DLVYLASPEKAA
+323 DLVYVASPEKAA
-335 QAIKSTSPD
+335 EAIKSTSPD
-344 LIVKALPGD
+344 LIVKSLSGD
-353 KLSLEHADEIIKL
+353 KLSLEHVQEIL
-366 SENVDAL
+366 SLSQKVDAVL
-373 LFGPGAGI
+373 IGPGAGI
-381 DDETSKLFN
+381 DEDTSKLFN
-390 VLVTKIKKPIVLDA
+390 VLVAKVKKPIVLDA
-404 DSLKQVEMALIKN
+404 DSLKQVELSLVKN
-417 RDDIVLTPHIFEFKS
+417 RDDVILTPHIFEFKS
-432 FFNVVDDLKLDIDSY
+432 FFNVSDDLKLDIDSY
-447 DFKKVDENITCFQ
+447 DFKKVDENITEFQ
-460 QISRQ
+460 KVTRQ
-465 INATVIVKGQ
+465 IRGSVIVKGQ

-504 AGITTSLL
+504 AGITAGLL
-512 SQGLNTFDS
+512 AQGLNTFDS
-521 ACLGV
+521 ACLGA
-526 FINGLAGDEAFKVKG
+526 FINGLAGDEAFNEKG

-550 SYIGN
+550 SYVGK
-555 VIKNGLR
+555 VIKNGSC

>member
-1 MNLWEEGNHAV
+1 
-12 TYTNLSILRVKEESS
+12 
-27 TSTSWDSFTYKILW
+27 
-41 YKVKVWDIMK
+41 
-51 PIDMMVTDY
+51 MMVTDY

-131 DNIHSEE
+131 DNIRSFE

-158 YNLKTLA
+158 YNLKTLE
-165 DINGCEVA
+165 DINNCEVA
-173 KSGHNEFVIVDGL
+173 RAEQSEYVIVDGL

-191 KGKLQTNVRRA
+191 KGKLQTNVKRA
-202 IEVINDSKGIKI
+202 IEIINESKGITI

-226 GNVDDLAVI
+226 GEVSDLAVV

-245 KTGVRNAEEEVVGGL
+245 KTGVREAEEEVVGGL

-283 KNRSVNSHK
+283 KNRDESSHK
-292 GNNGRLLIVGGNKDY
+292 GNNGKLLIVGGSSDY

-313 AGMAASGAGA
+313 AGMAAIGAGC
-323 DLVYLASPEKAA
+323 DLVYVATPEKSAE
-335 QAIKSTSPD
+335 AIKSTSPD
-344 LIVKALPGD
+344 LIVKSLEGNN
-353 KLSLEHADEIIKL
+353 LSLSHSAEILKMA
-366 SENVDAL
+366 EDVDAVL
-373 LFGPGAGI
+373 IGPGSGI
-381 DDETSKLFN
+381 DEETAKLFN

-404 DSLKQVEMALIKN
+404 DALKQVELKLIKN
-417 RDDIVLTPHIFEFKS
+417 REDIILTPHIFEFKS
-432 FFNVVDDLKLDIDSY
+432 FFNVSDNLKLDIDSY
-447 DFKKVDENITCFQ
+447 DFKKVDENITKFQ
-460 QISRQ
+460 QITSR
-465 INATVIVKGQ
+465 IDSTVIVKGQ
-475 YDLILSGTKFRINK
+475 YDLILSDTRFRINK

-504 AGITTSLL
+504 SGICAALL
-512 SQGLNTFDS
+512 AQDLNSFDA

-526 FINGLAGDEAFKVKG
+526 FINGLAGDEAYNVKG

-555 VIKNGLR
+555 VIKDGLR

>member
-1 MNLWEEGNHAV
+1 
-12 TYTNLSILRVKEESS
+12 
-27 TSTSWDSFTYKILW
+27 
-41 YKVKVWDIMK
+41 
-51 PIDMMVTDY
+51 MMVTDY

-90 TFSKP
+90 TFAKP

-119 NRGYDVDIYMLK
+119 NRGYDVDIYMLN
-131 DNIHSEE
+131 DNIRSPYS
-138 AKTNFEILK
+138 KTNLEILQ

-158 YNLKTLA
+158 FNLKTLEDIDSCEIAQNA
-165 DINGCEVA
+165 DSEY
-173 KSGHNEFVIVDGL
+173 VIVDGL

-191 KGKLQTNVRRA
+191 KGNLQTNIKRA
-202 IEVINDSKGIKI
+202 IEIINESKGIVI

-226 GNVDDLAVI
+226 GEVNDLAVV

-245 KTGVRNAEEEVVGGL
+245 KTGVRDADEELVGGL

-283 KNRSVNSHK
+283 KNRDSSSHK
-292 GNNGRLLIVGGNKDY
+292 GNNGRLLVVGGSKDY

-313 AGMAASGAGA
+313 AGMAAIGAGA
-323 DLVYLASPEKAA
+323 DLVYVASPQNAA
-335 QAIKSTSPD
+335 DAIKSTSPD
-344 LIVKALPGD
+344 LIVKSLEGE
-353 KLSLEHADEIIKL
+353 KLSLKHLDEILEL
-366 SENVDAL
+366 SENVDAIL
-373 LFGPGAGI
+373 IGPGSGI

-404 DSLKQVEMALIKN
+404 DSLKQIELSLIKN
-417 RDDIVLTPHIFEFKS
+417 RDDIILTPHIFEFKS
-432 FFNVVDDLKLDIDSY
+432 FFKVGDDLKLDIDSY
-447 DFKKVDENITCFQ
+447 DFSKVDENITEFQ
-460 QISRQ
+460 KIARQ
-465 INATVIVKGQ
+465 INGTVVVKGK
-475 YDLILSGTKFRINK
+475 YDLILSGNKFKINK
-489 SGNPGMTVGGTGDAL
+489 SGNAGMTVGGTGDAL
-504 AGITTSLL
+504 AGISASLL
-512 SQGLNTFDS
+512 SQGLSSFDS
-521 ACLGV
+521 ASLAT
-526 FINGLAGDEAFKVKG
+526 FINGLAGEEAFNVKG

-550 SYIGN
+550 SYIGS
-555 VIKNGLR
+555 VIKNGLC